1 MKIRNISIIIRRE
14 YLNKVKKKSFLVTT
28 FLVPV
33 LFAALC
39 ILPSIIML
47 KAKEDA
53 KTIAV
58 IDKSGIVMPLLED
71 TDVSKFLDL
80 SKGDLAEAKGLV
92 SEGNFDAVLNISAI
106 DSTTLDVKAE
116 TYSLKPLGMDLT
128 NALAS
133 KVNDAVESYRI
144 EEYNIPGLRE
154 KMDAVK
160 SDVHITTI
168 TLDESGKETISESG
182 VYMIVSLLLGI
193 VIYMFVVM
201 FCGSVLSSVIEE
213 KSSRVVEVLI
223 SSVKSTELMFGKIIG
238 VALVA
243 ITQFVLWIV
252 LASMLIVGATAVI
265 GPEKMAALTGGDAA
279 MTSIGTEQ
287 LTSAMP
293 KESAVIFSTLAN
305 IPWGE
310 VAIAF
315 VLFFLFGFLLYA
327 SMFAAIGSAVES
339 EADSQQL
346 QMPLTVPLLL
356 GFFITIY
363 AFKAPDSSIVFWGSM
378 IPFTSPTVMLARLP
392 FGVPFWQLA
401 LSIGLL
407 VATFAVFAYI
417 SAKVYKVGVLMFG
430 KKPTWKDIIKWIKM
444 K

>member
-1 MKIRNISIIIRRE
+1 MKLRNISIIIRRE
-14 YLNKVKKKSFLVTT
+14 YLNKVRKKSFLVTT

-39 ILPSIIML
+39 VLPSVIML
-47 KAKEDA
+47 KAKEET

-58 IDKSGIVMPLLED
+58 IDNSGIVMPTLEN
-71 TDVSKFLDL
+71 TDVSKFLDMT
-80 SKGDLAEAKGLV
+80 KADLAEVKGLV

-106 DSTTLDVKAE
+106 DPVTLSVKAE
-116 TYSLKPLGMDLT
+116 TYSLKPLGLDLT
-128 NALAS
+128 ESLS
-133 KVNDAVESYRI
+133 RKVNKAVESYRI
-144 EEYNIPGLRE
+144 DRYDIPEFR
-154 KMDAVK
+154 KMMEDVH
-160 SDVHITTI
+160 SDVKITTI
-168 TLDESGKETISESG
+168 TLDESGKETVSESG
-182 VYMIVSLLLGI
+182 VYMVVSLVLGMI
-193 VIYMFVVM
+193 IYLFVVM
-201 FCGSVLSSVIEE
+201 FCGSVMSSVIEE

-243 ITQFVLWIV
+243 VTQFLLWVV
-252 LASMLIVGATAVI
+252 LASMLIGGAAAFV

-279 MTSIGTEQ
+279 MTVMGTDQIAE
-287 LTSAMP
+287 AMP
-293 KESAVIFSTLAN
+293 KEATVIFSTLAN

-310 VAIAF
+310 VVLAF
-315 VLFFLFGFLLYA
+315 VLFFLFGYLLYA

-356 GFFITIY
+356 GFFITLY
-363 AFKAPDSSIVFWGSM
+363 AFKAPGSQVVLWASM
-378 IPFTSPTVMLARLP
+378 IPFTSPIVMLARLP

-401 LSIGLL
+401 VSIGLL
-407 VATFAVFAYI
+407 IVTFALFAYL
-417 SAKVYKVGVLMFG
+417 SAKIYKVGILMFG
-430 KKPTWKDIIKWIKM
+430 KKPTWQDLLKWLKM